1 MGKQKILGRS
11 RFIFKGDME
20 KNEIKN
26 YVQRTPSRPPSAHNF
41 RDVNKSKWI
50 DKKTFFV
57 T

>member
-1 MGKQKILGRS
+1 MV
-11 RFIFKGDME
+11 FKPDAE
-20 KNEIKN
+20 SLEIKN

-41 RDVNKSKWI
+41 REINKAKWM